1 MDIIAYFYAKIKRLS
16 KFKQPFQ
23 NTILYENYF
32 AKISN
37 NFLLA
42 SSMVQLL

>member
-1 MDIIAYFYAKIKRLS
+1 MDIIAYFYAKNK
-16 KFKQPFQ
+16 KVVQPEQPFQ
-23 NTILYENYF
+23 NMLFKTAYF

-42 SSMVQLL
+42 SSIEQLL